1 MSADMATDNQPSPD
15 GATGTISGTRPVPT
29 IRAGTNNGAAPVIRA
44 TGLTKRYG
52 SMEAVKNAS
61 FEVRS
66 GDVFGF
72 LGPNGS
78 GKSTTIAMLL
88 GLIRPTKGKVDFF
101 GLGPGRHQEALA
113 RVGAIIE
120 IPAFYPYLS
129 GRDNLRVMARLR
141 PGVTKKRI
149 GEVLDIVGLT
159 GAAKKRFG
167 NYSLGMK
174 QRLGIASTLLHDPDL
189 LILDEPTNGLD
200 PAGMVEVRHLL
211 LRLAAEGKTIFIS
224 SHLLNEIEQVCDR
237 VTIINKGTIIAE
249 GAVDELVQQSQTT
262 LVRTDQPGQATAIL
276 RGLDGIQQVEERGEQ
291 LLVTAP
297 GLPPARINAVLVQAG
312 LDVQELRRAENSLER
327 VFLEIT
333 GTANEQAA

>member
-1 MSADMATDNQPSPD
+1 MNADMATDNQPSSD
-15 GATGTISGTRPVPT
+15 GATGTISGTRPVQT
-29 IRAGTNNGAAPVIRA
+29 VHAGSASSSAPVIRA

-52 SMEAVKNAS
+52 SMEAVKNAT

-88 GLIRPTKGKVDFF
+88 GLIRPTAGQIDFF
-101 GLGPGRHQEALA
+101 GLGPERRREALA

-129 GRDNLRVMARLR
+129 GRDNLRAMAHLR
-141 PGVTKKRI
+141 PGVTKKRVD
-149 GEVLDIVGLT
+149 EVLDIVGLS

-211 LRLAAEGKTIFIS
+211 LRLAEEGKTIFIS

-249 GAVDELVQQSQTT
+249 GAVADLVQQSQTT
-262 LVRTDQPGQATAIL
+262 LVRTDQPGQAALIL
-276 RGLDGIQQVEERGEQ
+276 RELGSVQQIEERGNQ

-297 GLPPARINAVLVQAG
+297 GLPPAKINAALVQAG
-312 LDVQELRRAENSLER
+312 LDVHELRQAENSLER

>member
-1 MSADMATDNQPSPD
+1 MSADMAADTSPSPD
-15 GATGTISGTRPVPT
+15 GAMGTLSGTRPMQTVST
-29 IRAGTNNGAAPVIRA
+29 DASGADAPVIRA
-44 TGLTKRYG
+44 TGLAKKYG
-52 SMEAVKNAS
+52 STEAVKDAS

-88 GLIRPTKGKVDFF
+88 GLIRPTRGQIDFF
-101 GLGPGRHQEALA
+101 GMGPARREEALT

-120 IPAFYPYLS
+120 IRAFYPYLS
-129 GRDNLRVMARLR
+129 GRDNLRVMAHLR

-149 GEVLDIVGLT
+149 EEMLDIVGLS
-159 GAAKKRFG
+159 GAAKKPFG

-174 QRLGIASTLLHDPDL
+174 QRLGIASTLLHNPDL
-189 LILDEPTNGLD
+189 LILNEPTNGLD

-237 VTIINKGTIIAE
+237 VAIINKGTIIAE
-249 GAVDELVQQSQTT
+249 GAVDDLVQQSQAT
-262 LVRTDQPGQATAIL
+262 LVRVDQPRQAITIL
-276 RGLDGIQQVEERGEQ
+276 RELGGVQQVEECGDD

-297 GLPPARINAVLVQAG
+297 GLPPAKINAVLVQAG
-312 LDVQELRRAENSLER
+312 LDVHELRRAENSLER

-333 GTANEQAA
+333 GTASEQAA

>member
-1 MSADMATDNQPSPD
+1 MCADLATDDQSSPD
-15 GATGTISGTRPVPT
+15 GATGTISGTRQMQP
-29 IRAGTNNGAAPVIRA
+29 IRLSAAGAAPVIRA

-52 SMEAVKNAS
+52 SMEAVKDTS
-61 FEVRS
+61 FEVWS

-88 GLIRPTKGKVDFF
+88 GLIRPTKGQIDFF
-101 GLGPGRHQEALA
+101 GMGPGRQQEALA

-129 GRDNLRVMARLR
+129 GRDNLRVMARLH

-149 GEVLDIVGLT
+149 EEVLEIVGLT
-159 GAAKKRFG
+159 SAAKKRFG

-174 QRLGIASTLLHDPDL
+174 QQLGIASTLLHDPDL

-200 PAGMVEVRHLL
+200 PAGKVEVRHLL

-249 GAVDELVQQSQTT
+249 GAVEDLVQQSQTT
-262 LVRTDQPGQATAIL
+262 LIRTDQPGQAAAIL
-276 RGLDGIQQVEERGEQ
+276 RQLQGVQQIEERGDQ

-297 GLPPARINAVLVQAG
+297 SLAPAKINAALVQAG
-312 LDVQELRRAENSLER
+312 LDVHELRRSENSLER

>member
-1 MSADMATDNQPSPD
+1 MCADMATDNHPLPD
-15 GATGTISGTRPVPT
+15 GATGTIFGTRPVQS
-29 IRAGTNNGAAPVIRA
+29 IRRAKSDGAAPVIRA

-66 GDVFGF
+66 GDVYGF

-88 GLIRPTKGKVDFF
+88 GLIRPTAGQIDFF
-101 GLGPGRHQEALA
+101 GLGSGRRKEALA

-141 PGVTKKRI
+141 PGVNKKRVD
-149 GEVLDIVGLT
+149 EVLDIVGLS

-237 VTIINKGTIIAE
+237 VTIINKGTILAE

-262 LVRTDQPGQATAIL
+262 LVRVDHGSQAAAIL
-276 RGLDGIQQVEERGEQ
+276 HRLGGVQQVEERGDQ

-297 GLPPARINAVLVQAG
+297 GLPPAKINAALVHAG
-312 LDVQELRRAENSLER
+312 LDVHELRRAENSLER

>member
-1 MSADMATDNQPSPD
+1 MCAELAADNHPSPD
-15 GATGTISGTRPVPT
+15 GMTGTISGTSPVQTIRPVKS
-29 IRAGTNNGAAPVIRA
+29 NGDAPVIRA

-88 GLIRPTKGKVDFF
+88 GLIRPTAGQIDFF
-101 GLGPGRHQEALA
+101 GLGPGRRKEALA

-129 GRDNLRVMARLR
+129 GRDNLRAMAHLR
-141 PGVTKKRI
+141 PGVTKKRVD
-149 GEVLDIVGLT
+149 EVLDIVGLS

-249 GAVDELVQQSQTT
+249 GAVDELVQQSRTT
-262 LVRTDQPGQATAIL
+262 LVRVDQSRQAITIL
-276 RGLDGIQQVEERGEQ
+276 RELHGVQQVEERGDD

-297 GLPPARINAVLVQAG
+297 GLPPAKINAALVQAG
-312 LDVQELRRAENSLER
+312 LDVHELRRAENSLER